1 MKIEVNVP
9 ESLDDITLE
18 QYQRF
23 TRIEE
28 PTEEQTL
35 TTFLD
40 ITLEELRM
48 LPADFTDDFAG
59 QIESIFKQDKEFT
72 STFIL
77 NGVRY
82 GFIPKLDDITYG
94 ENKDLTTYLNSFD
107 NMHKAMAVMYRPVTH
122 FQKGKYLIESY
133 EGSAKYS
140 EVMKQAPLSV
150 VLGATVFFWNLTTE
164 LAKTIP
170 NYLAKELTE
179 TQEDLLKSGEV
190 TVKQLLLL
198 RTKFKELSEYL

>member
-1 MKIEVNVP
+1 MKIEVNIP

-23 TRIEE
+23 VKIEE

-40 ITLEELRM
+40 ITLEQLRM
-48 LPADFTDDFAG
+48 LPAEFIDNFSE
-59 QIESIFKQDKEFT
+59 QIETIFKQEKEFT
-72 STFIL
+72 STFVL
-77 NGVRY
+77 DGVRY
-82 GFIPKLDDITYG
+82 GFIPKLDEITYG

-122 FQKGKYLIESY
+122 LQKGKYLIESY
-133 EGSAKYS
+133 EGSANYS
-140 EVMKQAPLSV
+140 EIMKQAPLSV
-150 VLGATVFFWNLTTE
+150 VLGATVFFWNLTNE

-170 NYLAKELTE
+170 NYLARELEE
-179 TQEDLLKSGEV
+179 TQTDLLKSGEV

-198 RTKFKELSEYL
+198 RTKFRELSEYL